1 VRALQGDGDLDGDGY
16 MTASELGQY
25 LETKVVEYRGEQQT
39 PQYGKLNDPLLNQG
53 DFVFALRK
61 AAPEPEPP
69 AVVPQAV
76 PQPEERLDV
85 EAWAM
90 VQDSDDP
97 EDLQFFIE
105 QFPDSPR
112 VKLARLKLKML
123 ERKQVKAKVEQQQLA
138 KEAKQLAEERQ
149 RLEAEKL
156 QLAEAKRK
164 AKEEQ
169 KRKLEVERKQQL
181 AKEAKRLEEERK
193 QLEAEKLQLAEAKRK
208 AKEERKQQAEL
219 AVLRQKQAA
228 EAKRKPK
235 ISLLSSAYLQQIP
248 DDLKQYFQNFV
259 IYEDHTYAITRRSV
273 RWSEAKRLAEQN
285 GGHLVTI
292 NNAQENEFLA
302 DHLSRT
308 GKHAVFIGLHDQN
321 KEGFWEWS
329 YGTSTY
335 ANWGSSEPNDAG
347 AGEDYVLIYKK
358 KGIWNDV
365 PDGNAHALIEWEQSI
380 VNKPSNLIF
389 SDNFEN
395 AYFSKNWNS
404 GGCKEANT
412 LNIVNQRLQ
421 SMSNGC
427 YVNLRRKI
435 NGDVRIEFDVEKDG
449 YKNHGCHDY
458 QVYWGND
465 YRVVL
470 LFNKNGQDMLG
481 IGKND
486 FCSKMDKYTTFKAG
500 MQKKKMGKLII
511 SLSKKGIKAQFIEKN
526 GRTLSVIKKNT
537 SNRFYKPIRIDIAA
551 HRDAPRSVDNLRIV
565 RLSEEEQK
573 SQKITKKKNE
583 STSKTTSLASIRQ
596 TYHKA
601 VKYNTIFGFRSFIK
615 EYEHEQR
622 ASYYVNLVKKKLKK
636 LKGVNE
642 TTTTSSSEASSGYT
656 KRQAYLDF
664 LEAKV
669 SNTKTALR
677 NFLRKHAQTPGSESY
692 RVRARKLLKNF

>member
-1 VRALQGDGDLDGDGY
+1 

-208 AKEERKQQAEL
+208 AAEERKQQAEL

-259 IYEDHTYAITRRSV
+259 IYEDHTYAITRRSM
-273 RWSEAKRLAEQN
+273 RWSEVRNIAHQN
-285 GGHLVTI
+285 GGHLATI
-292 NNAQENEFLA
+292 NDAKENKFLA
-302 DHLSRT
+302 DYFSHTTISFDEI
-308 GKHAVFIGLHDQN
+308 KHGVYIGYNDA
-321 KEGFWEWS
+321 KSEGSWRWTH
-329 YGTSTY
+329 GDSTFT
-335 ANWGSSEPNDAG
+335 NWAWGEPNNWKG
-347 AGEDYVLIYKK
+347 REDYAMLYLRDHPSSAHDGKTQGK
-358 KGIWNDV
+358 WNDA
-365 PDGNAHALIEWEQSI
+365 PDGHSYALIEWEQSI

-389 SDNFEN
+389 SDNF
-395 AYFSKNWNS
+395 
-404 GGCKEANT
+404 
-412 LNIVNQRLQ
+412 
-421 SMSNGC
+421 
-427 YVNLRRKI
+427 
-435 NGDVRIEFDVEKDG
+435 
-449 YKNHGCHDY
+449 
-458 QVYWGND
+458 
-465 YRVVL
+465 
-470 LFNKNGQDMLG
+470 
-481 IGKND
+481 
-486 FCSKMDKYTTFKAG
+486 
-500 MQKKKMGKLII
+500 
-511 SLSKKGIKAQFIEKN
+511 
-526 GRTLSVIKKNT
+526 
-537 SNRFYKPIRIDIAA
+537 
-551 HRDAPRSVDNLRIV
+551 
-565 RLSEEEQK
+565 
-573 SQKITKKKNE
+573 
-583 STSKTTSLASIRQ
+583 
-596 TYHKA
+596 
-601 VKYNTIFGFRSFIK
+601 
-615 EYEHEQR
+615 
-622 ASYYVNLVKKKLKK
+622 
-636 LKGVNE
+636 
-642 TTTTSSSEASSGYT
+642 
-656 KRQAYLDF
+656 
-664 LEAKV
+664 
-669 SNTKTALR
+669 
-677 NFLRKHAQTPGSESY
+677 
-692 RVRARKLLKNF
+692 